1 MPILGV
7 VHGTKI
13 GPNAPTITS
22 VTDVGLNREFDN
34 GAVDVAFTPA
44 AINTAVSY
52 RVTSSNGR
60 TATGTTS
67 PIRVQNLPTGI
78 NTTFTITGINSIT
91 IEGQPSAVSTGVTV
105 TTVPFKP
112 VVGVATAGDG
122 QAFVVFTLANS
133 GGKQVISYL
142 VTGSPAGTATDTGSP
157 ITVPNL
163 NNGTPHAFTVIAINA
178 NGSSIAS
185 NPSNTVVPSASQ
197 TELPPTTTYYC
208 YSSDCFTQDG
218 INYAYLQA
226 PVFTTVSSSDQSS
239 LSNYS
244 AGFGSARGTLVTYC
258 NTVENTARIG
268 AQQPACQANYVE
280 PDPPPPCDPVE
291 YTTAC
296 GPYTAG
302 PQVAGCSPTSADYGY
317 TITETATRTR
327 TIYDCNGV
335 ITSISVLECT
345 RSTFTSV
352 TSNDPR
358 CPGYRQQTTTTQV
371 SGGISSNA
379 AVSGGTTSSSS
390 GTTAVAGTNSSTQ
403 GTAVTTANQGTLV
416 RDPAGAGYQ
425 DPATG
430 QQTATWY
437 SRVEPDGSTTLFLL
451 PETTPGQP
459 DTSNLTVYGE
469 GIPIPAGGFN
479 LDFSGGDWTG
489 LGGTGSWDS
498 YGPMFTA
505 EELAAIDAYV
515 AEQNAATAQPST
527 PAADTT
533 STTTNNDTTI
543 TTPFDTGTG
552 STNPPAS
559 AGGNA
564 PPADPP
570 PAYGGKSINIF
581 TLVRTANGLVPAWE
595 LKVGDKLLSADI
607 DTFPYDNLLTTDMEL
622 IDWDAQNPQ
631 INIVET
637 EIVSLRTRI
646 AKWAIMVDSDMFS
659 DSHYILVKRNDVTKF
674 VKAID
679 LESTDLI
686 WSISNQNWVSIGLLR
701 KVEVNHE
708 VLSIDCE
715 PYDIFFTERMLTHD
729 SSTVD

>member
-13 GPNAPTITS
+13 GPDAPTITS
-22 VTDVGLNREFDN
+22 VTDVGLNREYDN

-52 RVTSSNGR
+52 TVTSSNGR

-67 PIRVQNLPTGI
+67 PIRVQGLPTGI
-78 NTTFTITGINSIT
+78 NTTFTITGVNSIT

-112 VVGVATAGDG
+112 VIGVATAGDSRG
-122 QAFVVFTLANS
+122 FVVFTLANS

-163 NNGTPHAFTVIAINA
+163 TNGTPHAFTVIAINA
-178 NGSSIAS
+178 NGSSVAS
-185 NPSNTVVPSASQ
+185 NPSNPIVPSASQ

-218 INYAYLQA
+218 TNYAYLQA
-226 PVFTTVSSSDQSS
+226 PVFTTVSSSDESS
-239 LSNYS
+239 STNYS
-244 AGFGSARGTLVTYC
+244 TGFGSARGTRVTYC

-268 AQQPACQANYVE
+268 AQQAACQATYVE
-280 PDPPPPCDPVE
+280 PDPPPPCIPQE
-291 YTTAC
+291 YTTEC

-302 PQVAGCSPTSADYGY
+302 PQVPGCSPTSADYGY
-317 TITETATRTR
+317 TVTETATKTK
-327 TIYDCNGV
+327 TTYDCNGI
-335 ITSISVLECT
+335 ITSVSVLECT
-345 RSTFTSV
+345 RSTFTSQI
-352 TSNDPR
+352 SNDPR
-358 CPGYRQQTTTTQV
+358 CPGYRAQSSSTQV
-371 SGGISSNA
+371 SGGTNTNT
-379 AVSGGTTSSSS
+379 AVSGGTTTSSS
-390 GTTAVAGTNSSTQ
+390 TTTTNQTDGQ
-403 GTAVTTANQGTLV
+403 TVTTTDGTFV
-416 RDPAGAGYQ
+416 RDPGGASFT
-425 DPATG
+425 DPDTG
-430 QQTATWY
+430 EVSVWY

-451 PETTPGQP
+451 PESGGVP
-459 DTSNLTVYGE
+459 DTTAVAE
-469 GIPIPAGGFN
+469 QPGIPIPAGGFN
-479 LDFSGGDWTG
+479 LDFSDTDWSG
-489 LGGTGSWDS
+489 LGNLGTDTTDYS
-498 YGPMFTA
+498 
-505 EELAAIDAYV
+505 
-515 AEQNAATAQPST
+515 QPST
-527 PAADTT
+527 
-533 STTTNNDTTI
+533 
-543 TTPFDTGTG
+543 DTGTG
-552 STNPPAS
+552 GTTTDSAAS
-559 AGGNA
+559 AGGGTTT
-564 PPADPP
+564 PPDTTTTPP
-570 PAYGGKSINIF
+570 PSGETVNVKGFSINIF
-581 TLVRTANGLVPAWE
+581 TLVRTSKGLVPAWE

-607 DTFPYDNLLTTDMEL
+607 DTFPYNNLLATDMEL

>member
-122 QAFVVFTLANS
+122 RAFVVFTLANS

-302 PQVAGCSPTSADYGY
+302 PQVPGCSPTSADYGY

-371 SGGISSNA
+371 SGGISSNT
-379 AVSGGTTSSSS
+379 AVSS
-390 GTTAVAGTNSSTQ
+390 GTTSNQTSGTV
-403 GTAVTTANQGTLV
+403 VTTPSAGTLV
-416 RDPAGAGYQ
+416 RDPAGAGYV

-451 PETTPGQP
+451 NETNGVP
-459 DTSNLTVYGE
+459 DTNNLTANGE

-479 LDFSGGDWTG
+479 LDFSGGDWSG
-489 LGGTGSWDS
+489 LGGTGGWDT

-515 AEQNAATAQPST
+515 ASQPST
-527 PAADTT
+527 PAADTGLGG
-533 STTTNNDTTI
+533 TTTD
-543 TTPFDTGTG
+543 
-552 STNPPAS
+552 SAAS
-559 AGGNA
+559 AGTTTTPPDTTTTTT
-564 PPADPP
+564 PPAETVNIK
-570 PAYGGKSINIF
+570 GFSINIF
-581 TLVRTANGLVPAWE
+581 TLVRTAKGLVPAWE

-607 DTFPYDNLLTTDMEL
+607 DTFPYNNLLTTDMEL

-659 DSHYILVKRNDVTKF
+659 DSHYILVKRNNVTKF

>member
-13 GPNAPTITS
+13 GPDAPTITS
-22 VTDVGLNREFDN
+22 VTDVGLNREYDN

-52 RVTSSNGR
+52 TVTSSNGR

-67 PIRVQNLPTGI
+67 PIRVQGLPTGI
-78 NTTFTITGINSIT
+78 NTTFTITGVNSIT

-112 VVGVATAGDG
+112 VIGVATAGDSRG
-122 QAFVVFTLANS
+122 FVVFTLANS

-163 NNGTPHAFTVIAINA
+163 TNGTPHAFTVIAINA
-178 NGSSIAS
+178 NGSSVAS
-185 NPSNTVVPSASQ
+185 NPSNPIVPSASQ

-218 INYAYLQA
+218 TNYAYLQA
-226 PVFTTVSSSDQSS
+226 PVFTTVSSSDESS
-239 LSNYS
+239 LTNYS
-244 AGFGSARGTLVTYC
+244 TGFGSARGTRVTYC

-268 AQQPACQANYVE
+268 AQQAACQATYVE
-280 PDPPPPCDPVE
+280 PDPPPPCIPQE
-291 YTTAC
+291 YTTEC

-302 PQVAGCSPTSADYGY
+302 PQVFGCSPTSADYGY
-317 TITETATRTR
+317 TVTETATKTK
-327 TIYDCNGV
+327 TTYDCNGI
-335 ITSISVLECT
+335 ITSVSVLECT
-345 RSTFTSV
+345 RSTFTST

-358 CPGYRQQTTTTQV
+358 CPGYRQQSQTNQV
-371 SGGISSNA
+371 SGNTSNTNV
-379 AVSGGTTSSSS
+379 AVNSGTTQTS
-390 GTTAVAGTNSSTQ
+390 GTTA
-403 GTAVTTANQGTLV
+403 TTANAGTFV
-416 RDPAGAGYQ
+416 RDPGGASYT
-425 DPATG
+425 DPDTG
-430 QQTATWY
+430 QVSVWY
-437 SRVEPDGSTTLFLL
+437 ERIEPDGSTTLFLL
-451 PETTPGQP
+451 PETNGVP
-459 DTSNLTVYGE
+459 DTTAVAGQE

-479 LDFSGGDWTG
+479 LDFSLDFSSWPPASEWAFGDW
-489 LGGTGSWDS
+489 
-498 YGPMFTA
+498 GPQFTE
-505 EELAAIDAYV
+505 EELAAINDAV
-515 AEQNAATAQPST
+515 AQPSEPAPDDGKSLGENNTSFEQGGGTTT
-527 PAADTT
+527 PPDTT
-533 STTTNNDTTI
+533 
-543 TTPFDTGTG
+543 TTP
-552 STNPPAS
+552 PPS
-559 AGGNA
+559 GETVNVKGF
-564 PPADPP
+564 
-570 PAYGGKSINIF
+570 SINIF
-581 TLVRTANGLVPAWE
+581 TLVRTSKGLVPAWE

-607 DTFPYDNLLTTDMEL
+607 DTFPYNNLLATDMEL

>member
-34 GAVDVAFTPA
+34 GAVDVAFSLP

-52 RVTSSNGR
+52 TVTSSNGR
-60 TATGTTS
+60 TATGSSS

-78 NTTFTITGINSIT
+78 NTTFTITGTNSIT

-122 QAFVVFTLANS
+122 RAFVVFTLANS

-178 NGSSIAS
+178 NGSSAAS
-185 NPSNTVVPSASQ
+185 NPSNPVTPSAAQ

-218 INYAYLQA
+218 TNYAYLQA
-226 PVFTTVSSSDQSS
+226 PVFTTVSSSDESS
-239 LSNYS
+239 LTNYS
-244 AGFGSARGTLVTYC
+244 TGFGSARGTRVTYC

-268 AQQPACQANYVE
+268 AQQAACQVNYVE
-280 PDPPPPCDPVE
+280 PDPPPPCDPTE
-291 YTTAC
+291 YTTEC

-302 PQVAGCSPTSADYGY
+302 PQVFGCSPTSADYGY

-335 ITSISVLECT
+335 ITGVSVLECT
-345 RSTFTSV
+345 RSTFTAT

-358 CPGYRQQTTTTQV
+358 CPGYRAQTTTTQV
-371 SGGISSNA
+371 SGGTNTNT
-379 AVSGGTTSSSS
+379 AVSGGVTTTTSGTTTSS
-390 GTTAVAGTNSSTQ
+390 GTTNQTSGTT
-403 GTAVTTANQGTLV
+403 VTTTDGTFV
-416 RDPAGAGYQ
+416 RDPGGASYT
-425 DPATG
+425 DPDTG
-430 QQTATWY
+430 EVSVWY
-437 SRVEPDGSTTLFLL
+437 ERVEPDGSTTLFLL
-451 PETTPGQP
+451 PESGGVP
-459 DTSNLTVYGE
+459 DTTAVNEQE

-479 LDFSGGDWTG
+479 LDFNFDFSNWDGSLGGGMDG
-489 LGGTGSWDS
+489 LGT
-498 YGPMFTA
+498 PLPAFTE
-505 EELAAIDAYV
+505 EELAAINDSV
-515 AEQNAATAQPST
+515 AQPST
-527 PAADTT
+527 PETT
-533 STTTNNDTTI
+533 STPPPDTT
-543 TTPFDTGTG
+543 TT
-552 STNPPAS
+552 A
-559 AGGNA
+559 
-564 PPADPP
+564 PP
-570 PAYGGKSINIF
+570 PAETVNVKGFSINIF
-581 TLVRTANGLVPAWE
+581 TLVRTIKGLIPAWE

-607 DTFPYDNLLTTDMEL
+607 ETFPYNNLLTTDMEL

-631 INIVET
+631 INLVET
-637 EIVSLRTRI
+637 EIVSLRTRM

-659 DSHYILVKRNDVTKF
+659 DSHYILVKRDNVTKF

-679 LESTDLI
+679 LELTDLI
-686 WSISNQNWVSIGLLR
+686 WSNSAQDWVNIGLLR